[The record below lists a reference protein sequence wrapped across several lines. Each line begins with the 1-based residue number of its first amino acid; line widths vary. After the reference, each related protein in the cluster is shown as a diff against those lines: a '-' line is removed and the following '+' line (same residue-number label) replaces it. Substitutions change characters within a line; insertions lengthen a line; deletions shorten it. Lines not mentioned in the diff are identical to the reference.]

1 MLRRSDGRLGGV
13 SIPRAHSSRNAHTQA
28 RIVAVCRRQRGVIEH
43 GQLVDAGLGPRA
55 ISQRVEALTL
65 FVVTTRV
72 YALSPVITDD
82 ALRAA
87 MVLSVRGRTILSHW
101 SAAELLQM
109 ADRPSLLHHVS
120 TTGHAR
126 SRPGLVVHR
135 TRTELPVVRVRG
147 LPVTTPDRVLLDLAV
162 DVHGRP
168 LERIVAETL
177 FHRLLTE
184 EDVEAAAGA
193 YPGHPGARN
202 LSLINPDAARNRR
215 TETPLEEEALTK
227 LDTLQLPPFV
237 CQYDLFGQTG
247 RRYRADFFWR
257 EQGVLLETDGRS
269 AHQRKKDFE
278 KDRDRDNDLLAI
290 GLRTMRVTR
299 RQLRARTFAP
309 QLRATLA
316 V

>member
-1 MLRRSDGRLGGV
+1 M

-28 RIVAVCRRQRGVIEH
+28 RIVAVYRRQRGVIEH
-43 GQLVDAGLGPRA
+43 GQLIEAGLGPRG
-55 ISQRVEALTL
+55 ITQRVEALTL

-72 YALSPVITDD
+72 YSPSPVITDD

-87 MVLSVRGRTILSHW
+87 MVLSVRGRTVLSHW
-101 SAAELLQM
+101 SAAELLQI
-109 ADRPSLLHHVS
+109 ADRPAAEHHVT

-126 SRPGLVVHR
+126 SRPGLVIHR

-147 LPVTTPDRVLLDLAV
+147 LPVTAPARVLLDVAV
-162 DVHGRP
+162 DLHGRR
-168 LERIVAETL
+168 LERLVAESL
-177 FHRLLTE
+177 FRRLLTE
-184 EDVEAAAGA
+184 EDVRAAAST

-202 LSLINPDAARNRR
+202 LALIDPEAARNRR
-215 TETPLEEEALTK
+215 TESPLEEEALAK
-227 LDTLQLPPFV
+227 LDALDLPSFV
-237 CQYDLFGQTG
+237 CQYELFGQTG

-257 EQGVLLETDGRS
+257 EQGVLLETDSRS
-269 AHQRKKDFE
+269 AHQRRKDFE
-278 KDRDRDNDLLAI
+278 KDRDRDNDLLAV

-309 QLRATLA
+309 QLLATLG

>member
-1 MLRRSDGRLGGV
+1 M

-28 RIVAVCRRQRGVIEH
+28 RIVDVCRRQRGVIEH
-43 GQLVDAGLGPRA
+43 GQLVEAGLGPRGIA
-55 ISQRVEALTL
+55 ERVQALTL

-109 ADRPSLLHHVS
+109 ADRPSQFHHVT
-120 TTGHAR
+120 TTGCAR

-135 TRTELPVVRVRG
+135 TRVELPARRVRG
-147 LPVTTPDRVLLDLAV
+147 LPVTEPDRVLLDLAV
-162 DVHGRP
+162 GVRGRP

-177 FHRLLTE
+177 FRRLLTE
-184 EDVEAAAGA
+184 EGVRAAPSA
-193 YPGHPGARN
+193 YPGHPGASN
-202 LSLINPDAARNRR
+202 LALINPDAARNRR

-227 LDTLQLPPFV
+227 LDILGLPPFV
-237 CQYDLFGQTG
+237 CQYDLFGQSG

-257 EQGVLLETDGRS
+257 EYGVLLETDGRS
-269 AHQRKKDFE
+269 AHQRRMDFE
-278 KDRDRDNDLLAI
+278 KDRDRDNDLLAV

-299 RQLRARTFAP
+299 RQLRARTFGP
-309 QLRATLA
+309 QLRATLG

>member
-1 MLRRSDGRLGGV
+1 MRGV

-28 RIVAVCRRQRGVIEH
+28 RIVAVYHRQRGVIEH
-43 GQLVDAGLGPRA
+43 GQLVEAGLGPRA
-55 ISQRVEALTL
+55 ITQRVEALTL

-72 YALSPVITDD
+72 YSPSPVITDD

-109 ADRPSLLHHVS
+109 ADRPSPDHHVT

-126 SRPGLVVHR
+126 SRPGLLIHR

-147 LPVTTPDRVLLDLAV
+147 LPVTRPARVLLDLAV
-162 DVHGRP
+162 DVRGRP

-177 FHRLLTE
+177 FRRLLTE
-184 EDVEAAAGA
+184 EDIRAATRAD
-193 YPGHPGARN
+193 PGHPGARN
-202 LSLINPDAARNRR
+202 LALIDPDAARNRR
-215 TETPLEEEALTK
+215 TESPLEEEALAK
-227 LDTLQLPPFV
+227 LDSLGLPPFV
-237 CQYDLFGQTG
+237 CQYDVFGQSG

-257 EQGVLLETDGRS
+257 EQGALLETDGRS
-269 AHQRKKDFE
+269 AHQRRQDFE
-278 KDRDRDNDLLAI
+278 KDRDRDNDLLAA

-309 QLRATLA
+309 QLRATLG